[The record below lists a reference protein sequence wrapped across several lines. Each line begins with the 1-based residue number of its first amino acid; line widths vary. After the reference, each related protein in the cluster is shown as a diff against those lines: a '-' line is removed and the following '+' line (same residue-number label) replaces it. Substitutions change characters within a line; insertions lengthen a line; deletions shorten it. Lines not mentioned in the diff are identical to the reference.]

1 MFRKIWQSGRWV
13 LIGAM
18 ACLLLAGCS
27 GEEDLVQRNSF
38 NVGGSPLLVMNL
50 DDGDITISPSGN
62 AGEIRITATIN
73 DPSKANYETSQDGD
87 TVSVSTS
94 HTGNIRINT
103 GADVEV
109 AVPERT
115 RLEVRTDDG
124 DITVIASLEP
134 GFLNLL
140 DTHDGDVE
148 VTLVDTP
155 GVQLDALSRGGKV
168 TTSLPLT
175 RTGRSED
182 DELVGEIGD
191 GSSSLI
197 VRTTDGDITIR

>member
-1 MFRKIWQSGRWV
+1 MFRRIWQSGRWV

-27 GEEDLVQRNSF
+27 GEEDLVQRNTF
-38 NVGGSPLLVMNL
+38 NVSGSPLLVMNL

-73 DPSKANYETSQDGD
+73 DPSKANYVASQDGD

-94 HTGNIRINT
+94 HTGNIRVNT

-155 GVQLDALSRGGKV
+155 GVQLDALAMDGKV
-168 TTSLPLT
+168 TNSLPLT

-197 VRTTDGDITIR
+197 IRTRDGDITIR